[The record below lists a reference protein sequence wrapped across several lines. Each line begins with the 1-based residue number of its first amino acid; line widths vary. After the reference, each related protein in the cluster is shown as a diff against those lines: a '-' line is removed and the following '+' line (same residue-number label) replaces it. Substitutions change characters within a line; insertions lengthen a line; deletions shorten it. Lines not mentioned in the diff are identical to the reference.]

1 MRRRG
6 SSSIAA
12 NPVLIG
18 AATTLVVLVA
28 VFLAYNANN
37 GLPFVP
43 TYTIDVNVKS
53 AANLVRG
60 NEVRIGGTRVG
71 TVSEIIPERG
81 ADGRYHARLR
91 LKLET
96 TIQPLPVDSTF
107 FIRPRSALG
116 LKYVEITRGT
126 AERGFPDGAVV
137 PIANATPDPVEIDE
151 FFNMFDDPTRRASRT
166 NLDEFGTA
174 LAGRGSD
181 INVAL
186 EAFNP
191 LLTNL
196 VPVMQNLSDRRTRLA
211 QMFQGM
217 GRAARIV
224 APAALQQAEL
234 FTNMD
239 ETFGA
244 LAEVAPQIQESIDE
258 GPAAMDAAI
267 EGFPIQ
273 RAFMANSEGLF
284 RELRPGVRA
293 LGDAAPV
300 LADAAVAGQSSLR
313 RSVALNERLQPTFES
328 LVEFA
333 EDPMTAL
340 GIADL
345 QTTSD
350 VLRPTLRSLA
360 PAQVTCNYITLLF
373 RNIASL
379 LSDGDRNGTWQRFM
393 VIAAPVG
400 PNNEGGPSSA
410 PADGPGRDNHLHSN
424 PYPNAAGP
432 GQPLECE
439 AGNETYL
446 PGQTVIGNVPGTQQ
460 LATEQT
466 ERSLTD

>member
-1 MRRRG
+1 MRRRA

-18 AATTLVVLVA
+18 AATTLVVIVA

-71 TVSEIIPERG
+71 TVTDIIPERT
-81 ADGRYHARLR
+81 ADGRYYARLR

-96 TIQPLPVDSTF
+96 TVEPLPVDSTF

-116 LKYVEITRGT
+116 LKYVEITKGT
-126 AERGFPDGAVV
+126 SERGFPDGAVV

-151 FFNMFDDPTRRASRT
+151 FFNMFDEPTRAASQT
-166 NLDEFGTA
+166 NLNEFGTA
-174 LAGRGSD
+174 FAGRGSD

-186 EAFNP
+186 EALNP
-191 LLTNL
+191 LLGNL
-196 VPVMQNLSDRRTRLA
+196 VPVMRNLSDRRTRFA
-211 QMFQGM
+211 QMWQSL

-224 APAALQQAEL
+224 APHAVAQAEL
-234 FTNMD
+234 FANQAR
-239 ETFGA
+239 TFGA
-244 LAEVAPQIQESIDE
+244 MAEVTEEIQASIDG
-258 GPAAMDAAI
+258 GPSAMDAAI
-267 EGFPIQ
+267 EGFPVQ
-273 RAFMANSEGLF
+273 RAFMANSEALF

-293 LGDAAPV
+293 LSSAAPI
-300 LADAAVAGQSSLR
+300 LADAAVEGQRSLR
-313 RSVALNERLQPTFES
+313 RSVQLNERLKPTFEA
-328 LVEFA
+328 LVTFA

-350 VLRPTLRSLA
+350 ILRPLLRTVT
-360 PAQVTCNYITLLF
+360 PAQVTCNYITLFF
-373 RNIASL
+373 RNASAM

-393 VIAAPVG
+393 VIAPPEG

-460 LATEQT
+460 LATET
-466 ERSLTD
+466 TTRSLSD